1 MKLKKI
7 ASLALA
13 GIMAVSMLTACGD
26 GAGSD
31 GTTNDSSSEVVT
43 SGTSSTFYNELT
55 KAARNAIKSAAD
67 DADLDAAL
75 AQAVKDY
82 VSESEM
88 QQIASQI
95 IGNGNYVAVNEYV
108 SVGGANTVAVK
119 VADKVDA
126 DLQIVNT
133 LGSTSGNL
141 NDKNMTAIDVY
152 RSYFGVSDQL
162 ILDDAASD
170 LSGYIAALPTVSAD
184 GKYEYSYVV
193 STSIASKTFEVAGTS
208 VTVKYLAV
216 QVDRTATKV

>member
-95 IGNGNYVAVNEYV
+95 IGGGNYVAVNEYV

-126 DLQIVNT
+126 DLEIVNT

-170 LSGYIAALPTVSAD
+170 LSSYIAALPTVSTD

>member
-95 IGNGNYVAVNEYV
+95 ISNKNYVAVNEYV

-126 DLQIVNT
+126 DLEIVNT

-170 LSGYIAALPTVSAD
+170 LSDYIAALPTVSTD

>member
-126 DLQIVNT
+126 DLEIVNT
-133 LGSTSGNL
+133 LSNTPGNL

>member
-95 IGNGNYVAVNEYV
+95 ISGGNYVAVNEYV

-126 DLQIVNT
+126 DLRIVNT

-162 ILDDAASD
+162 ILDDAASE

-193 STSIASKTFEVAGTS
+193 STSIASKTFEVEGTS